1 MQAAGAEAARQAR
14 EVRAAE
20 ARAKLE
26 MLKSNWKENQNIQAA
41 AAAGDSGK
49 MRKQKVHPWGS
60 PPAPEPA
67 VLVQRASFDFCP
79 HGRDI

>member
-1 MQAAGAEAARQAR
+1 MRAG
-14 EVRAAE
+14 E

-49 MRKQKVHPWGS
+49 MRKQKVHPGG
-60 PPAPEPA
+60 APGPFTA
-67 VLVQRASFDFCP
+67 CTSAA
-79 HGRDI
+79 GRL